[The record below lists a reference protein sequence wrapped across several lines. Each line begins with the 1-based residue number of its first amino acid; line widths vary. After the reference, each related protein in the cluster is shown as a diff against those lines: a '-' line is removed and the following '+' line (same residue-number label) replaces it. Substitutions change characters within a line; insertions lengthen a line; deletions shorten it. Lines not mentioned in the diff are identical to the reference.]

1 MLYACP
7 RCQRLIPAESGS
19 FCPADGTRLAPLAEV
34 PLPRDPSDPILGSTV
49 AGRYE
54 VRRVVADG
62 GMGRVYEARM
72 LPDERRVALK
82 VLHADI
88 AEDEVNIERFRRE
101 ASTSRDLAHPH
112 VVEVIDFNSV
122 TSLPGRRGTGWLLA
136 MEYLDGEELRGV
148 LQRSQTVPLARVVRI
163 VSQLAIALDSAHAR
177 GFVHRDLKPDN
188 VFLVRSPDGDVVKLL
203 DFGSV
208 KFTKGQDRGNK
219 LTVMGT
225 TIGSPFYMSPE
236 QAQGSADL
244 DHRADVWAVGV
255 IVYECMT
262 GKVPFRAVNGPQI
275 LFKIVSDVPDPPSF
289 ALDSCPAQLD
299 DFIHLALQKKPAARF
314 QSAGALADALGHT
327 FGLVGDHKTWA
338 QTPETALADALANPA
353 RAASVAPPA
362 APEPA
367 APAPVAAP
375 APAPDPAPA
384 ASPVPAPGPAPAPA
398 YAAAQPS
405 VYAPRG
411 PASPDGVTLDL
422 PIRKTPLWVYAV
434 AGMVV
439 LGVAVVVAM
448 QLR

>member
-7 RCQRLIPAESGS
+7 KCQRLIPSEMGS

-34 PLPRDPSDPILGSTV
+34 PLPRDPSDPILGHTV

-72 LPDERRVALK
+72 LPEDRRVALK
-82 VLHADI
+82 VLHADV

-112 VVEVIDFNSV
+112 VVEVIDFSSV
-122 TSLPGRRGTGWLLA
+122 ASLPGRRGTGWLLA

-148 LQRSQTVPLARVVRI
+148 INREKTVALSRLVRV
-163 VSQLAIALDSAHAR
+163 VSQLALALDSAHAR

-208 KFTKGQDRGNK
+208 KFTKGQDKGNK

-255 IVYECMT
+255 IVYEAMT
-262 GKVPFRAVNGPQI
+262 GRVPFRAANGPQI
-275 LFKIVSDVPDPPSF
+275 LFKIVGDVPDPPSF
-289 ALDSCPAQLD
+289 ANESCPTQLD
-299 DFIHLALQKKPAARF
+299 DFMHVALQKKPADRF
-314 QSAGALADALGHT
+314 QSVGALADALGRA
-327 FGLVGDHKTWA
+327 FGLAGDHKAWA
-338 QTPETALADALANPA
+338 TTPESALADALNPT
-353 RAASVAPPA
+353 AP
-362 APEPA
+362 APSPPPPSA
-367 APAPVAAP
+367 APAVAAEAGSPSERSTRPDAP
-375 APAPDPAPA
+375 APAP
-384 ASPVPAPGPAPAPA
+384 APAPA
-398 YAAAQPS
+398 LVAAP
-405 VYAPRG
+405 YDPG
-411 PASPDGVTLDL
+411 TLDV
-422 PIRKTPLWVYAV
+422 PVRKTPPWVYALV
-434 AGMVV
+434 ALGLLGV
-439 LGVAVVVAM
+439 LGVVVAK
-448 QLR
+448 LL